1 MPDSQLPILF
11 YLLILFIILSVYLT
25 VQSRKNRRS
34 EKTRDQAINDGL
46 TQPASLHPVINP
58 SLCLGSM
65 ACVAACPE
73 GNILGIIRGKAELV
87 SPSNCIGHG
96 ACAAACPHDAI
107 TLVFGTEHRGVDIPD
122 IDPGF
127 ETSEK
132 GIFISGELGG
142 MGLVR
147 NAILQGQQAVES
159 IINRGYT
166 NRGTE
171 YDIVIVGAGPAG
183 LSAALKAQEQSLKYL
198 LLEQESPG
206 GTIAHYPRGKVVMTS
221 PVNLPLYG
229 KLKFRE
235 ASKEELM
242 QTWHSII
249 DSTGLKITLNSRVES
264 IRRDADSFL
273 ITSTSGEY
281 SSSSV
286 LLAMG
291 RRGTPR
297 KLGVDG
303 EELPKVVYSLIDP
316 EQYQGCAVL
325 IVGGGDSALEA
336 ALSLVEQPGTTVT
349 LSYRSGAFSRAK
361 AKNRQ
366 RIEQAITDK
375 MINVLYSSTIKEIM
389 DDSVTLLQDEKVI
402 TLEND
407 IVIINAGGILP
418 TGFLKSVGIHVE
430 TKYGTA

>member
-1 MPDSQLPILF
+1 MPDSQSSILF
-11 YLLILFIILSVYLT
+11 YLLILFIILPVYLT
-25 VQSRKNRRS
+25 LQSRKYRRS
-34 EKTRDQAINDGL
+34 ERIRDQAINDGL
-46 TQPASLHPVINP
+46 TQPTSLHPVINP

-73 GNILGIIRGKAELV
+73 GDIIGIIRGKAELV

-122 IDPGF
+122 IDLGF

-159 IINRGYT
+159 IIKRGYT

-183 LSAALKAQEQSLKYL
+183 LSAALKAKEQSLKYL
-198 LLEQESPG
+198 LLEQESAG

-221 PVNLPLYG
+221 PVDLPLYG

-249 DSTGLKITLNSRVES
+249 ESTGLKITLNSRVES
-264 IRRDADSFL
+264 IHRDTDSF
-273 ITSTSGEY
+273 IISSTSGKY
-281 SSSSV
+281 TSSSV

-316 EQYQGCAVL
+316 EQYQGCAIL

-336 ALSLVEQPGTTVT
+336 ALSLAKQPDTTVT

-375 MINVLYSSTIKEIM
+375 TVTVLYSSTVSEIL
-389 DDSVTLLQDEKVI
+389 DDTVTLLQDEQVI

>member
-1 MPDSQLPILF
+1 MPDSQSSILF
-11 YLLILFIILSVYLT
+11 YLLILFIILPVYLT
-25 VQSRKNRRS
+25 LQSRKYRRS
-34 EKTRDQAINDGL
+34 ERIRDQAINDGL
-46 TQPASLHPVINP
+46 TQPTSLHPVINP

-73 GNILGIIRGKAELV
+73 GDIIGIIRGKAELV

-122 IDPGF
+122 IDLGF

-159 IINRGYT
+159 IIKRGYT

-183 LSAALKAQEQSLKYL
+183 LSAALKAKEQSLKYL
-198 LLEQESPG
+198 LLEQESAG

-221 PVNLPLYG
+221 PVDLPLYG

-249 DSTGLKITLNSRVES
+249 ESTGLKITLNSRVES
-264 IRRDADSFL
+264 IHRDTDSF
-273 ITSTSGEY
+273 IISSTSGKY
-281 SSSSV
+281 TSSSV

-297 KLGVDG
+297 KLGVDV
-303 EELPKVVYSLIDP
+303 EELPKEVYSLIDP
-316 EQYQGCAVL
+316 EQYQGCAIL

-336 ALSLVEQPGTTVT
+336 ALSLAKQPDTTVT

-375 MINVLYSSTIKEIM
+375 TVTVLYSSTVSEIL
-389 DDSVTLLQDEKVI
+389 DDTVTLLQDEQVI